1 MKQNN
6 LTKNR
11 LWAWLHRLMGL
22 WFGPIERKQKSHLA
36 AYKAREIA
44 RRCKAQEGRHLR
56 FLPSVNSRFP
66 LLLSPAKIGEHA
78 TASK

>member
-22 WFGPIERKQKSHLA
+22 WFGPIEQ
-36 AYKAREIA
+36 
-44 RRCKAQEGRHLR
+44 
-56 FLPSVNSRFP
+56 
-66 LLLSPAKIGEHA
+66 
-78 TASK
+78 SKNRI